1 MKKINICALLIIT
14 AILTSCGNS
23 GETTL
28 SQLTQETQAEGGA
41 QIAYETDPGEP
52 VKPAQVTS
60 GTDSASGAA
69 SGTSSAENAPATP
82 ATIFVYVCGCVE
94 NPGVY
99 ELPADSRVCDALD
112 AAGGFSEGADES
124 RINLA
129 GLLTDGDMVFFPKA
143 GENLPDGASDYIASG
158 AGSTGNAGSTG
169 TAQSLV
175 NINTA
180 GEDALCTLPGI
191 GPSKAR
197 AIIGYREEHGCFKD
211 IREIMNVSGI
221 GENLF
226 KQIEDLICV

>member
-14 AILTSCGNS
+14 AILTSCGKS

-41 QIAYETDPGEP
+41 QIAHETDPGESE
-52 VKPAQVTS
+52 KPAQGTS

-69 SGTSSAENAPATP
+69 SGSSSAENSPATP
-82 ATIFVYVCGCVE
+82 GTIFVYVCGCVE

-99 ELPADSRVCDALD
+99 EFPADSRVCDALD

-197 AIIGYREEHGCFKD
+197 AIIGYREEHGSFKD

>member
-28 SQLTQETQAEGGA
+28 SQLTQETQAEGSA
-41 QIAYETDPGEP
+41 QIVHETDPDEY
-52 VKPAQVTS
+52 VKPAQGTS

-82 ATIFVYVCGCVE
+82 AIIFVYVCGCVE

-191 GPSKAR
+191 GSSKAR
-197 AIIGYREEHGCFKD
+197 AIIGYREEHGSFKD

>member
-14 AILTSCGNS
+14 AILASCGKS

-28 SQLTQETQAEGGA
+28 SQLTQDTQPADVLEQPESEAMPETG
-41 QIAYETDPGEP
+41 
-52 VKPAQVTS
+52 V
-60 GTDSASGAA
+60 
-69 SGTSSAENAPATP
+69 
-82 ATIFVYVCGCVE
+82 IFVYVCGSVQ

-99 ELPADSRVCDALD
+99 ELSEGSRVCDALD
-112 AAGGFSEGADES
+112 AAGGFSENADQK

-129 GLLTDGDMVFFPKA
+129 GILRDGDMIFFPEI
-143 GENLPDGASDYIASG
+143 GEALENGASDYVQGGSG
-158 AGSTGNAGSTG
+158 DAAGR
-169 TAQSLV
+169 LI

-191 GPSKAR
+191 GSSKAQ
-197 AIIGYREEHGCFKD
+197 AIIKYREEHGSFKD

>member
-14 AILTSCGNS
+14 AILASCGNS

-41 QIAYETDPGEP
+41 QSAHETE
-52 VKPAQVTS
+52 
-60 GTDSASGAA
+60 
-69 SGTSSAENAPATP
+69 
-82 ATIFVYVCGCVE
+82 F
-94 NPGVY
+94 
-99 ELPADSRVCDALD
+99 PADSRVCDALD

-169 TAQSLV
+169 STQSLV

-197 AIIGYREEHGCFKD
+197 AIIGYREEHGSFKD

>member
-41 QIAYETDPGEP
+41 QIAHETDPGES
-52 VKPAQVTS
+52 VKPAQGTS

-99 ELPADSRVCDALD
+99 EFPADSRVCDALD

-124 RINLA
+124 HINLA

-197 AIIGYREEHGCFKD
+197 AIIGYREEHGSFKD

>member
-28 SQLTQETQAEGGA
+28 SQLTQETQAEGGTQSA
-41 QIAYETDPGEP
+41 HEADPGEP
-52 VKPAQVTS
+52 VKPAQGTS

-69 SGTSSAENAPATP
+69 SGTSSAENASATP
-82 ATIFVYVCGCVE
+82 VTIFVYVCGCVE
-94 NPGVY
+94 TPGVY

-197 AIIGYREEHGCFKD
+197 AIIGYREEHGSFKD

>member
-1 MKKINICALLIIT
+1 MKKIYICALLIIT

-28 SQLTQETQAEGGA
+28 SQLTQETQAADGA
-41 QIAYETDPGEP
+41 QIAHETD
-52 VKPAQVTS
+52 
-60 GTDSASGAA
+60 SGAA

-112 AAGGFSEGADES
+112 AAGGFSEDADES